1 MPCIFF
7 NANMIFIE
15 RLAICNLKYLNVFFL
30 KESVFFLGRKQIY
43 LIPEKC
49 LAYKSKSQIL
59 NNKEQIMRDI
69 YIFSNKSLKGIKL
82 N

>member
-1 MPCIFF
+1 MQLKIFKCI
-7 NANMIFIE
+7 
-15 RLAICNLKYLNVFFL
+15 FL
-30 KESVFFLGRKQIY
+30 KESFFFLGRKQIY

-69 YIFSNKSLKGIKL
+69 FFLSNKSLKDIKL

>member
-1 MPCIFF
+1 MYFF
-7 NANMIFIE
+7 E
-15 RLAICNLKYLNVFFL
+15 RKF
-30 KESVFFLGRKQIY
+30 FFLGRKQIY
-43 LIPEKC
+43 LILEKC

-69 YIFSNKSLKGIKL
+69 FFLSNKSLKGIKL

>member
-1 MPCIFF
+1 MYFF
-7 NANMIFIE
+7 E
-15 RLAICNLKYLNVFFL
+15 RKF
-30 KESVFFLGRKQIY
+30 FFLGRKQIY

-69 YIFSNKSLKGIKL
+69 FFLSNKSLKGIKL

>member
-1 MPCIFF
+1 MQLKIFKCI
-7 NANMIFIE
+7 
-15 RLAICNLKYLNVFFL
+15 FL
-30 KESVFFLGRKQIY
+30 KESFFFLGRKQIY

-69 YIFSNKSLKGIKL
+69 FFFSNKSLKGIKL

>member
-1 MPCIFF
+1 MYFF
-7 NANMIFIE
+7 E
-15 RLAICNLKYLNVFFL
+15 RKFF
-30 KESVFFLGRKQIY
+30 FFLGRKQIY

-69 YIFSNKSLKGIKL
+69 FFLSNKSLKDIKL